1 MYCYV
6 NCVFKIHKCGW
17 SIIDL
22 RWPNIIEEGG
32 SFHIIDAGE
41 FAQEHGKG
49 IHKDQLK
56 LYDPKDAYSCTLVT
70 DIYMIIKMMDEMDDL
85 WRSNGNAVD
94 FYNKLKD
101 CYRNNSLESILD
113 HVFLS
118 KPT

>member
-56 LYDPKDAYSCTLVT
+56 LYDSKDAYSCTPAT
-70 DIYMIIKMMDEMDDL
+70 DIYMIIKLMDEMDNL
-85 WRSNGNAVD
+85 WRFNENAVD